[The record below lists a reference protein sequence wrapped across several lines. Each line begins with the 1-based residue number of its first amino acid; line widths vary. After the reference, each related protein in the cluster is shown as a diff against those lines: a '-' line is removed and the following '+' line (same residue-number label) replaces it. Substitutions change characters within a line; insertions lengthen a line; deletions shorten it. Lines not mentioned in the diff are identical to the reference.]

1 MDESKYI
8 LKTISTK
15 CILIYILVCFVLT
28 PIIYMTIIKCAFDGN
43 TNYLTQAILNLVSYL
58 GMSIAF
64 IILLRKY
71 LYNDLIEFKK
81 RILLCILIIIGL
93 VLAIKLSD
101 YLCGLFYKLFNESI
115 NGSNQESVVE
125 NIKNNAV
132 LMIFSTCIFA
142 PITEEIIFR
151 KCIFSYF
158 EKDIYGVIA
167 STLAFSLIHV
177 LSSLDF
183 IHILPYFVTG
193 LLISLAY
200 MLSKRN
206 IYVTII
212 SHMIVNTISFIVIVC
227 NI

>member
-28 PIIYMTIIKCAFDGN
+28 PIIYMTIIKCFFDGN
-43 TNYLTQAILNLVSYL
+43 TNYLTQAILNLVTYL
-58 GMSIAF
+58 GMAITF

-71 LYNDLIEFKK
+71 LYNDLIEFRK
-81 RILLCILIIIGL
+81 RILLCILVILGL
-93 VLAIKLSD
+93 VLSIKLSD
-101 YLCGLFYKLFNESI
+101 FLCNQFYKLFNESI
-115 NGSNQESVVE
+115 NGSNQTSVVE

-142 PITEEIIFR
+142 PIAEEIIFR

-158 EKDIYGVIA
+158 EKDRYGLIA

-183 IHILPYFVTG
+183 IHILPYLVTG
-193 LLISLAY
+193 LLLSLGY
-200 MLSKRN
+200 ILSKRN
-206 IYVTII
+206 IYVTITA
-212 SHMIVNTISFIVIVC
+212 HMVVNTISFIVIIC
-227 NI
+227 NL